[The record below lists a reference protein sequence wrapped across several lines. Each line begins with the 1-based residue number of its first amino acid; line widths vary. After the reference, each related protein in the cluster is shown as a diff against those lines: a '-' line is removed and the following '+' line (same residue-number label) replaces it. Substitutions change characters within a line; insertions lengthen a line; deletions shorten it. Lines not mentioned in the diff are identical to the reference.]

1 MKNTARKTVILS
13 VMTVLS
19 LGLFA
24 LELLIPPFP
33 FCPAAKIGLANIVT
47 LFMLTRKE
55 LFRFRDCF
63 LVLLA
68 RCVLA
73 ALVTGRLT
81 AVLFSITG
89 GILALLAMYLF
100 GKLWDNT
107 AAVSVCG
114 ALAHNTGQIIVSV
127 IIYGV
132 FSIFYMIPVFFA
144 AGVLSGALTGVCV
157 MLIMRNKRF
166 RNYIIRLSRE

>member
-1 MKNTARKTVILS
+1 MKNTAGKTVILS

-55 LFRFRDCF
+55 LFRFGDCF
-63 LVLLA
+63 LVLIA
-68 RCVLA
+68 RCILA
-73 ALVTGRLT
+73 ALITGRLT

-89 GILALLAMYLF
+89 GILALFTMLLIR
-100 GKLWDNT
+100 KIWNNT
-107 AAVSVCG
+107 AVISVFG
-114 ALAHNTGQIIVSV
+114 ALAHNIGQIIVSI

-157 MLIMRNKRF
+157 ILIMRNKRF
-166 RNYIIRLSRE
+166 RNYILKLSRE

>member
-47 LFMLTRKE
+47 LFMLTRRE
-55 LFRFRDCF
+55 LFRFGDCF
-63 LVLLA
+63 LVLIA
-68 RCVLA
+68 RCILS

-81 AVLFSITG
+81 AVLFSVTG
-89 GILALLAMYLF
+89 GVFALLAMYF
-100 GKLWDNT
+100 FRKMWDNT

-114 ALAHNTGQIIVSV
+114 ALAHNLGQIMVSV
-127 IIYGV
+127 IMYGV
-132 FSIFYMIPVFFA
+132 YSIFYMIPVFFA
-144 AGVLSGALTGVCV
+144 AGVLSGALTGASV
-157 MLIMRNKRF
+157 MLLMRNKRF
-166 RNYIIRLSRE
+166 KNYILKLSRE